1 MKKTSV
7 LLSSL
12 MLLGVLSACSGN
24 NTSNAPAPSTTP
36 STENSGGTT
45 PGTAEPAQPDSSANA
60 SAEETKIT
68 NNKKLVTGLYNDV
81 LNSHKLD
88 QAEQYL
94 AEGYV
99 EHTPAAANGREGFA
113 AYYAAL
119 FQKNADYKVN
129 VRGML
134 GQGDLVAVFSEPAA
148 PAGSSADTATQASSA
163 PMVDMYRIADNKIA
177 EHWSVKAANL
187 TGSEKPADLLPTPS
201 TEAVVA
207 DTPRATVA
215 ANANFVKNFYDAFF
229 NSHNADAANEAVS
242 ENVIQHGSGIA
253 NGRDALTSHYLI
265 EFRAHADSTAIVTN
279 VIAEGDLVLVYSQ
292 MQNSADDRGN
302 AVVHI
307 FCVENGQIAEMWT
320 LSQPVPENPAN
331 DNTMF

>member
-1 MKKTSV
+1 
-7 LLSSL
+7 

-24 NTSNAPAPSTTP
+24 NTSNAPAPSTP
-36 STENSGGTT
+36 STTENSGSTT
-45 PGTAEPAQPDSSANA
+45 PGTTANPAEPDSSANT
-60 SAEETKIT
+60 SAEATKIT

-99 EHTPAAANGREGFA
+99 EHNPAVANGREGFA
-113 AYYAAL
+113 AYYASL

-129 VRGML
+129 VRGMI
-134 GQGDLVAVFSEPAA
+134 GQGDLVAVFTEPAA
-148 PAGSSADTATQASSA
+148 PVNSSADTATQASSA

-177 EHWSVKAANL
+177 EHWSVTAANL
-187 TGSEKPADLLPTPS
+187 TGSEKSADLLPTAS

-229 NSHNADAANEAVS
+229 NSHNTDAAKEAVS
-242 ENVIQHGSGIA
+242 DNVIQHGSGIA
-253 NGRDALTSHYLI
+253 NGRDALTSHYLT

-279 VIAEGDLVLVYSQ
+279 VIAEGDLVLVYSH

-302 AVVHI
+302 AVVHM
-307 FCVENGQIAEMWT
+307 FRVENGQIAEMWT
-320 LSQPVPENPAN
+320 LSQPVPEKSAN